1 MTRRNTAGDPT
12 DDERAGPVMEARWCS
27 GRMTKAALVLLAAT
41 VPATFAVGL
50 LISDGE
56 RDAGDPLI
64 RLLLLLV
71 TAALGVAV
79 ILLIN
84 AWMTKNALSDGADP
98 ASRRRV
104 KAALRDGSTTDPQVD
119 ALARKEAEQQVRRRW
134 VFWALGVVLALQMLN
149 AISTDRTST
158 RWTSGLGALAWAV
171 LLYQHWRTTQRARRY
186 LAGRPDAETAEAGH
200 GPA

>member
-1 MTRRNTAGDPT
+1 MTHTGRESEAQLQ
-12 DDERAGPVMEARWCS
+12 PVMEARRRS
-27 GRMTKAALVLLAAT
+27 SRMTKAAVVLLAAT

-79 ILLIN
+79 VLLIN
-84 AWMTKNALSDGADP
+84 AWMTRNSSLADGADL

-134 VFWALGVVLALQMLN
+134 VFWALGVVLALQTLN
-149 AISTDRTST
+149 AVSTDRTST

-186 LAGRPDAETAEAGH
+186 LTRRPDAETPEAGH

>member
-1 MTRRNTAGDPT
+1 
-12 DDERAGPVMEARWCS
+12 
-27 GRMTKAALVLLAAT
+27 MTKAAVVLLAAT

-50 LISDGE
+50 LIADGK

-71 TAALGVAV
+71 TATLGVAV

-84 AWMTKNALSDGADP
+84 AWMTKNSSVSDGTDP

-104 KAALRDGSTTDPQVD
+104 KAALRDGSTSDPQVD

-134 VFWALGVVLALQMLN
+134 VPWALGVVMALQVLH

-158 RWTSGLGALAWAV
+158 RWTAGLGAVVWAV
-171 LLYQHWRTTQRARRY
+171 VLYQHWRTTQRARRY
-186 LAGRPDAETAEAGH
+186 LAGRPTAETAEAGH

>member
-1 MTRRNTAGDPT
+1 MTRRNTAGNPT
-12 DDERAGPVMEARWCS
+12 DDERAGQVMDARWRS
-27 GRMTKAALVLLAAT
+27 GRMTKAAVVLLTAT

-71 TAALGVAV
+71 TAALAVAV
-79 ILLIN
+79 VLLIN
-84 AWMTKNALSDGADP
+84 AWMTRNSSLSDGADL

-134 VFWALGVVLALQMLN
+134 VFWALGVVLALQTLN
-149 AISTDRTST
+149 AVSTDRTST

-186 LAGRPDAETAEAGH
+186 LAGPTSGYAER
-200 GPA
+200 

>member
-1 MTRRNTAGDPT
+1 MDARR
-12 DDERAGPVMEARWCS
+12 RS
-27 GRMTKAALVLLAAT
+27 GRMTKAAVVLLAAT

-79 ILLIN
+79 VLLIN
-84 AWMTKNALSDGADP
+84 AWMTRNSSRSDGADL

-134 VFWALGVVLALQMLN
+134 VFWALGVVLALQTLN
-149 AISTDRTST
+149 AVSTDRTST
-158 RWTSGLGALAWAV
+158 RWTSGLGALVWAV

-186 LAGRPDAETAEAGH
+186 LASPTSGYAER
-200 GPA
+200 

>member
-1 MTRRNTAGDPT
+1 MD
-12 DDERAGPVMEARWCS
+12 ARWRS
-27 GRMTKAALVLLAAT
+27 GRMTKAAVVLLTAT

-71 TAALGVAV
+71 TAALAVAV
-79 ILLIN
+79 VLLIN
-84 AWMTKNALSDGADP
+84 AWMTRNSSLSDGADL

-134 VFWALGVVLALQMLN
+134 VFWALGVVLALQTLN
-149 AISTDRTST
+149 AVSTDRTST

-186 LAGRPDAETAEAGH
+186 LAGPTSGYAER
-200 GPA
+200 